1 MKVSIVRR
9 VHIKHIIRQ
18 TLTYPIRNLNTGKLV
33 HISESHPIFSS
44 RVATSGKIPVLKGR
58 LVSLVTTGICRVTN
72 MRATGVPSNIELHR
86 KVDHLENQIVDVDK
100 KFEDRLE
107 NRLPKLVTDNVLE
120 NIRVDGAQQLSVNDM
135 RALIQETVRTLNVSE
150 AAPSSSTSSVEPAT
164 GTTSDNTFASF
175 CWGGQLGRPVP
186 EDWSFPRSNVKSICE
201 MFIFGISLQEMR
213 IRPFRLIKGKTLRR
227 KDQQYFYKS
236 EYVFNCI
243 IDKAVQENDELTKE
257 YIFSRPLAEWDM
269 IFDHAFANVLE
280 DIAVK
285 TNKRVRKPGD
295 ICITTFYDKL
305 HYG

>member
-1 MKVSIVRR
+1 
-9 VHIKHIIRQ
+9 
-18 TLTYPIRNLNTGKLV
+18 
-33 HISESHPIFSS
+33 
-44 RVATSGKIPVLKGR
+44 
-58 LVSLVTTGICRVTN
+58 
-72 MRATGVPSNIELHR
+72 
-86 KVDHLENQIVDVDK
+86 
-100 KFEDRLE
+100 
-107 NRLPKLVTDNVLE
+107 
-120 NIRVDGAQQLSVNDM
+120 
-135 RALIQETVRTLNVSE
+135 
-150 AAPSSSTSSVEPAT
+150 
-164 GTTSDNTFASF
+164 
-175 CWGGQLGRPVP
+175 
-186 EDWSFPRSNVKSICE
+186 